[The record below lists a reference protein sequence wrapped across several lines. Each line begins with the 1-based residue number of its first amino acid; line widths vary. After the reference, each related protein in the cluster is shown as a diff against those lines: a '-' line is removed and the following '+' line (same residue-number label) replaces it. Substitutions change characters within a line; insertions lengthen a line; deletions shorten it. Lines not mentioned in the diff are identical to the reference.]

1 MCTLQRNCVRKIF
14 ARIEAASTPKMR
26 TNNFPSLSSKVW
38 WEIPRKMMNAVTKIS
53 AWLIT
58 SPTVRGK
65 YGQCCSAIAS
75 TALNTSQHTA
85 STTKARS
92 PVRSASSARSPA
104 GRGGSAAITS
114 SQNACASSP
123 MTSSA
128 ERHSRSPAASIAI
141 TSRRTSSCSYS
152 LMFAERI

>member
-1 MCTLQRNCVRKIF
+1 MLR
-14 ARIEAASTPKMR
+14 KMR
-26 TNNFPSLSSKVW
+26 K
-38 WEIPRKMMNAVTKIS
+38 AVRKIS

-58 SPTVRGK
+58 SPTVIGK
-65 YGQCCSAIAS
+65 YGHEPEGIIS
-75 TALNTSQHTA
+75 TAPAPSQHTA

-128 ERHSRSPAASIAI
+128 ERPSRSPAASIAI

-152 LMFAERI
+152 LMAAERMYVTIFVIRC